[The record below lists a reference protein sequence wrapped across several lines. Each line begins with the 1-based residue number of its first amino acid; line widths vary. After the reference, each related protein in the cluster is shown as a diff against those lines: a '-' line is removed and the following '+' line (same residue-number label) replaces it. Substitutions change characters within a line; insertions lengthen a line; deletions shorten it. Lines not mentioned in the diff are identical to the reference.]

1 MHLNNTKARLSVPQ
15 PSRDPYGTTPAVAAT
30 VWHRLPSGGQ
40 RNQDDSVEASKHLP
54 DMFGQKNSAVI
65 YIIGYTC
72 GASGRMDTQSTQ
84 KTTN

>member
-1 MHLNNTKARLSVPQ
+1 MHLNNTEARLSVPQ

-30 VWHRLPSGGQ
+30 VWHRDFPP
-40 RNQDDSVEASKHLP
+40 EARAIRTIQWKPANICQTCLA
-54 DMFGQKNSAVI
+54 KNSAVI

-72 GASGRMDTQSTQ
+72 GALGRMDTPSTQ